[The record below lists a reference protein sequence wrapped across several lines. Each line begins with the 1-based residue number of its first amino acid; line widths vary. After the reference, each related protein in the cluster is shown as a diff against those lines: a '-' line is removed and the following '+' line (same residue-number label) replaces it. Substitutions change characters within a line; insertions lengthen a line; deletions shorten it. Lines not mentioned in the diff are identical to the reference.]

1 MEPALN
7 RSPYPVEVN
16 SAVLALG
23 PALTLG
29 PAWLDAQKMLDAF
42 GAWAL
47 WGAAAIVFAECGL
60 MLGFFL
66 PGDSLLFTVGLL
78 VGAGNIKQPLWVAC
92 IVLTLAAFAGN
103 AVGYEIGRASGPRL
117 FSRPDSRLFKREYVD
132 KTVAFFDKYGPRA
145 IVLAR
150 FVPIVRTF
158 ITVIA
163 GVGQMDRR
171 RYLTYS
177 GIGGLLWACGV
188 TVLGQLLGKIDFVA
202 KNIELILIAIVLV
215 SVLPIGVE
223 WLRHKRSGGTDAPSG
238 PTGPTTAGQK
248 GTTTGTGTSSDGAT
262 TTRAGDGQ
270 VTHADWTASLPVVDR
285 TPAAPPDRSAADPQ
299 PRGSRARHATDVG
312 GPWTAPRGIPKVQD
326 DPADG

>member
-1 MEPALN
+1 
-7 RSPYPVEVN
+7 VN

-47 WGAAAIVFAECGL
+47 WGAAAVVFAECGL

-78 VGAGNIKQPLWVAC
+78 VGSGTIKQPLWVAC
-92 IVLTLAAFAGN
+92 IVLTVAAFAGN

-188 TVLGQLLGKIDFVA
+188 TVLGQLLGKITFVA
-202 KNIELILIAIVLV
+202 KNIELILIAIVVV

-223 WLRHKRSGGTDAPSG
+223 WLRHRRSGGIPSS
-238 PTGPTTAGQK
+238 TGTAGSTSE
-248 GTTTGTGTSSDGAT
+248 GTAAAPGTSSDGAT
-262 TTRAGDGQ
+262 TRPADGQ
-270 VTHADWTASLPVVDR
+270 VTHAEWTASLPVVNP
-285 TPAAPPDRSAADPQ
+285 TPEASPDRSAADQQ
-299 PRGSRARHATDVG
+299 PRVRRARHATDVG
-312 GPWTAPRGIPKVQD
+312 GPWTAPRGISKIQQD
-326 DPADG
+326 PTDG

>member
-1 MEPALN
+1 
-7 RSPYPVEVN
+7 VN
-16 SAVLALG
+16 SAVFALG

-42 GAWAL
+42 GTFAL
-47 WGAAAIVFAECGL
+47 WGAAAVVFAECGL

-78 VGAGNIKQPLWVAC
+78 VGSGTIKQPLWVAC

-132 KTVAFFDKYGPRA
+132 KTVGFFDKYGPRA

-202 KNIELILIAIVLV
+202 KNIELILIAIVVV

-223 WLRHKRSGGTDAPSG
+223 WLRHRRSGGADASPVPSD
-238 PTGPTTAGQK
+238 TGPSD
-248 GTTTGTGTSSDGAT
+248 TGPSDTGTSGNGT
-262 TTRAGDGQ
+262 QGDGP
-270 VTHADWTASLPVVDR
+270 VTHADWTASLPVAER
-285 TPAAPPDRSAADPQ
+285 APQTPPARPVADPQ
-299 PRGSRARHATDVG
+299 PRGTRARHATDVG

-326 DPADG
+326 DPADS